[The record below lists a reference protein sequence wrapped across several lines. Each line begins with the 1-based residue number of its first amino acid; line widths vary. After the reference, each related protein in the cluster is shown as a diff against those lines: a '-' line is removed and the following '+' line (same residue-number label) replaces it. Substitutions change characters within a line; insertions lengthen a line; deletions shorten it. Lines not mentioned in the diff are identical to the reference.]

1 MSELVEESDE
11 PKKKKVGKNMTLGE
25 RYVHFLQKSVVR
37 EKVVK
42 ISYFQEQGLGVL
54 SKGFDVNV

>member
-1 MSELVEESDE
+1 VSELVEESDE

-25 RYVHFLQKSVVR
+25 RYGHFLQKSVVR

-42 ISYFQEQGLGVL
+42 VPYFQE
-54 SKGFDVNV
+54 